1 MSSLKDDFKLLLK
14 VDQVYRP
21 KTAAKKFA
29 YSEELAKIVKSGTFF
44 ECYKL
49 ESDERF
55 FINDIATYFEMLG
68 MLYRKKIVD
77 QNLALEWSGAQFYWH
92 LIGPILVQARE
103 VFNSQSLWEDFEYI
117 AKAQTESSM

>member
-1 MSSLKDDFKLLLK
+1 MSSLKDDFKLLLQ

-29 YSEELAKIVKSGTFF
+29 FSHKLAEVVKSGTFF
-44 ECYKL
+44 ESYSL

-55 FINDIATYFEMLG
+55 YINEIATYYEMLG
-68 MLYRKKIVD
+68 RLFRNEIVD
-77 QNLALEWSGAQFYWH
+77 RNLALEWSGAHFYWR

-103 VFNSQSLWEDFEYI
+103 VFNSQTLWEDFEYI
-117 AKAQTESSM
+117 AKAQTENSM